1 MFRATPQQTELIN
14 VPQLD
19 SNPSVTLIL
28 EDKLNTP
35 SGKVKVRDLKEGD
48 VVLMK
53 DGALDVETKIISI
66 AVNKGEATIQFGG
79 NEQ

>member
-66 AVNKGEATIQFGG
+66 VVNKGEATIQFGG

>member
-1 MFRATPQQTELIN
+1 MFRATPEQTELIN
-14 VPQLD
+14 IQQLD

-48 VVLMK
+48 VVIMK

-66 AVNKGEATIQFGG
+66 IVNKGEATIQFGG
-79 NEQ
+79 LN

>member
-35 SGKVKVRDLKEGD
+35 SGKVKVRDLKGGD

-66 AVNKGEATIQFGG
+66 VVNKGEATIQFGR
-79 NEQ
+79 